1 MVIWTDNAISHITD
15 FIDEARENT
24 YLVAKEYME
33 KKKLCTEE
41 EKETLLKEY
50 DKINKTGIPFV
61 VDNLLTN
68 GLMRILIYAV
78 ISAFIYFLC

>member
-1 MVIWTDNAISHITD
+1 MTRAK
-15 FIDEARENT
+15 F
-24 YLVAKEYME
+24 LAKEYME

-78 ISAFIYFLC
+78 ISAFIYFLCYNI